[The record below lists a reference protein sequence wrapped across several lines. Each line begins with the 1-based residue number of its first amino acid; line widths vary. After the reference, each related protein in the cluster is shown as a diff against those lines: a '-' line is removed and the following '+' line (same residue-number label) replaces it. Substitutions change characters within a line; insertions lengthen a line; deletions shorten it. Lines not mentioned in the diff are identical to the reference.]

1 MGAAWEAHAVFC
13 WFALLYSSCVYA
25 FGLDERCIWR
35 GRGIPHTEQPSV
47 VSIESTCHQGE
58 LHWTNP
64 FGGLRVTF
72 NPRMKVLS
80 DFKLCFTARHPG
92 VMIYREDFKGLTLV
106 SGDSEIVTKRAICI
120 KSKSGQIP
128 VLYLETQQNQTLTQV
143 NYTVFVNGR
152 KRPRHPRTKECRP
165 CKSSALLRSLC
176 ESDFAVR
183 GYIHPMFPVENGQSE
198 QANIAATEII
208 RQKIQVFNKNE
219 TAGIYAAS
227 VKIPSGCHWEEMK
240 EYLFILTGDLESGKG
255 PVLKCHVKE
264 TIWLKLKKES
274 ILHLCSKPDNVNF

>member
-1 MGAAWEAHAVFC
+1 MLFI
-13 WFALLYSSCVYA
+13 S
-25 FGLDERCIWR
+25 
-35 GRGIPHTEQPSV
+35 GIPHTEQPSV

-58 LHWTNP
+58 LYWTNP

-72 NPRMKVLS
+72 NPHMKVLS

-152 KRPRHPRTKECRP
+152 KRPRHPRTK
-165 CKSSALLRSLC
+165 
-176 ESDFAVR
+176 
-183 GYIHPMFPVENGQSE
+183 GI
-198 QANIAATEII
+198 
-208 RQKIQVFNKNE
+208 IQVSRS
-219 TAGIYAAS
+219 GGGGGWGCAS
-227 VKIPSGCHWEEMK
+227 
-240 EYLFILTGDLESGKG
+240 TR
-255 PVLKCHVKE
+255 
-264 TIWLKLKKES
+264 
-274 ILHLCSKPDNVNF
+274 LCRSEN